1 MRGEYLCK
9 FYLNGHYT
17 EETIF
22 ALNTFVAKKIME
34 ARYSDNK
41 FRWASLPQLE
51 RNSISRF

>member
-22 ALNTFVAKKIME
+22 ALNTFVAKKIVE

>member
-9 FYLNGHYT
+9 FYVNGTYN
-17 EETIF
+17 EETVY
-22 ALNTFVAKKIME
+22 ALNNGAARKIIE
-34 ARYSDNK
+34 ARYSDNE